1 MSDCSEK
8 VAQCRM
14 VNRSQSHRRRFYG
27 LISGI
32 LLLVILA
39 LASLALGS
47 RTIALRETFNALQ
60 NYNPQNDLH
69 LIVRELRIPRTI
81 VAVLAGLALGVA
93 GAIMQA
99 ITRNPLAEPGLL
111 GVNAGAAAAVV
122 SGMVLFGLTSMQHY
136 VWFAF
141 IGAGLA
147 GAIVFFLGQAHLSGT
162 NPVRLV
168 LAGAGLSIVLA
179 SVTGIIIVNSPLTV
193 LDQVRHWSAGSVEGR
208 GYDVAVI
215 LAVAVFIGLIT
226 AIILA
231 GNLNAITLGRDM
243 GEALGVNIRLT
254 WIIACC
260 AVMLLAGA
268 ATAAAGP
275 VGFAGLVAP
284 HIARMMTG
292 PNYRWILPYSAL
304 FSAILLLGAD
314 VVGRIIAPPS
324 EVAAGIIITLIGG
337 PFFIF
342 VVRKYRLNKL

>member
-14 VNRSQSHRRRFYG
+14 VNRSQCHRRRFYG

>member
-14 VNRSQSHRRRFYG
+14 VNRSQWHRRRFYG
-27 LISGI
+27 LTSGI
-32 LLLVILA
+32 LLLGILV

-111 GVNAGAAAAVV
+111 GVNAGAAVAVV

-147 GAIVFFLGQAHLSGT
+147 GVTVFFLGQVHLSGS

-208 GYDVAVI
+208 GYDVVVI

-226 AIILA
+226 AVILA

-254 WIIACC
+254 WITACC

-275 VGFAGLVAP
+275 IGFAGLVAP

-292 PNYRWILPYSAL
+292 SNYRWILPYSAL

-324 EVAAGIIITLIGG
+324 EIAAGIIIMLIGG

>member
-14 VNRSQSHRRRFYG
+14 VNRSQWHRRRFYG

-32 LLLVILA
+32 LLLVILV

-147 GAIVFFLGQAHLSGT
+147 GAIVFSLGQAHLSGT

-208 GYDVAVI
+208 GYDVAII
-215 LAVAVFIGLIT
+215 LAVAVFIGLTT
-226 AIILA
+226 AVILA

-324 EVAAGIIITLIGG
+324 EIAAGIIITLIGG